1 MGNIQGF
8 MLLNLYAFII
18 ILAIAIIFFRK
29 KRLKKVEDETYA
41 RILVT
46 SVILSFSGLIL
57 GILVIPSLNTNEL
70 LIYTVNK
77 IYLISTTIWVYY
89 LTFYTY
95 YISLKHK
102 ENINKAAYIFK
113 FIKYFSIIMILLLPH
128 TVEVTENG
136 SNAQGLAVV
145 FTYMAYVV
153 GLITQIICI
162 LVRHNFKNKKY
173 IPIYLLVILG
183 SIIFVLCSIKPE
195 LNYII
200 NPTLILI
207 CYIMYHTIENP
218 DAKMVNELELAKNEA
233 EKANRAKTDFLSN
246 MSHEIRTPLNAI
258 VGFSQCIENAET
270 LEEAKEDA
278 SDIVMASQ
286 NLLEIVNGIL
296 DISKIEADKMEI
308 VNTDYDLKA
317 ILDNLVKLVET
328 RIGEKEIELKT
339 QFAEDIPEN
348 LYGDSGKVKQIITNI
363 LTNAAKYTEEGEIN
377 FNVNCV
383 NNDNKCK
390 LVISISDTGRGIK
403 QDQIDKLF
411 NKFERLDEDKNTT
424 VEGTGLGLAIT
435 KRLVEMMGGK
445 IVVQSEYGEGSTF
458 TIYLT
463 QTIRKPAHK
472 KEEAVS
478 NLILKFPNQKV
489 LLVDDNKLNLKVGK
503 RLLSNYE
510 LNIECVESGYD
521 AIEKVKTNQYDIILL
536 DIMMPKMG
544 GVSTLKKLK
553 DIENFNTPVV
563 ALTADAIQGK
573 SQKYLEAGF
582 DAYLSKPIDNMELN
596 KVLSKY
602 LGKNKKQIK
611 VKEVDVE
618 EVEKHQEEKEEKKEK
633 TSLKK
638 ENRIEY
644 LKENGIDVD
653 SGLSLLGSVDL
664 YNQTLKDFLTET
676 KTRIP
681 KMKKFKES
689 KDCENYQIL
698 AHAMKSDSKYLGFK
712 TLAEMSLE
720 HELKGKEN
728 NIKFIDE
735 NYDKLMEEVK
745 RVVNIVKSY
754 LEKEEK

>member
-1 MGNIQGF
+1 MIISMVSAIFSLIYIFIISITFFSKQRINIYETKIYSRMLIITTLICFCDSLSGF
-8 MLLNLYAFII
+8 LFLNGFNIESHWYMLLTK
-18 ILAIAIIFFRK
+18 IIFILYLLWDLCIFSYLVSISYNVEK
-29 KRLKKVEDETYA
+29 LQKKVDFYFCCLA
-41 RILVT
+41 SLLSILMLVSPVSILIKENVAYPT
-46 SVILSFSGLIL
+46 GLAMSIISVFTILLAASIFTVLI
-57 GILVIPSLNTNEL
+57 
-70 LIYTVNK
+70 K
-77 IYLISTTIWVYY
+77 
-89 LTFYTY
+89 
-95 YISLKHK
+95 
-102 ENINKAAYIFK
+102 NINKLFNKKFVPLVLLIIFG
-113 FIKYFSIIMILLLPH
+113 FITIIMY
-128 TVEVTENG
+128 
-136 SNAQGLAVV
+136 
-145 FTYMAYVV
+145 F
-153 GLITQIICI
+153 
-162 LVRHNFKNKKY
+162 
-173 IPIYLLVILG
+173 
-183 SIIFVLCSIKPE
+183 
-195 LNYII
+195 
-200 NPTLILI
+200 
-207 CYIMYHTIENP
+207 TIENP
-218 DAKMVNELELAKNEA
+218 DVKMVNELELAKSAA

-258 VGFSQCIENAET
+258 VGFSQCIESAET

-472 KEEAVS
+472 KEDVVS
-478 NLILKFPNQKV
+478 NLVLKFPNQKV

-633 TSLKK
+633 ASLKK

-676 KTRIP
+676 KTRIL

>member
-1 MGNIQGF
+1 MLVSMLAAIFSLIFILIITISFYSKQRIDSYETQIYSRMLIVNTLLCFCDALSGILFLNGFDISSHWYMLLTKFIFILFLLWDLCIFVYILSISYNVKKQQDKVNFYFYCLAF
-8 MLLNLYAFII
+8 MLSLLMLISPVDIVIKESVVYPEGLAIEIISALTI
-18 ILAIAIIFFRK
+18 ILTF
-29 KRLKKVEDETYA
+29 
-41 RILVT
+41 
-46 SVILSFSGLIL
+46 SVVIVLI
-57 GILVIPSLNTNEL
+57 
-70 LIYTVNK
+70 K
-77 IYLISTTIWVYY
+77 
-89 LTFYTY
+89 
-95 YISLKHK
+95 
-102 ENINKAAYIFK
+102 NINKILNKK
-113 FIKYFSIIMILLLPH
+113 FVPLILLL
-128 TVEVTENG
+128 
-136 SNAQGLAVV
+136 L
-145 FTYMAYVV
+145 F
-153 GLITQIICI
+153 GLITFYIQNITGVLLMTACQTIIT
-162 LVRHNFKNKKY
+162 
-173 IPIYLLVILG
+173 VIM
-183 SIIFVLCSIKPE
+183 F
-195 LNYII
+195 
-200 NPTLILI
+200 
-207 CYIMYHTIENP
+207 HTIENP
-218 DAKMVNELELAKNEA
+218 DAKMVNELELAKSAA

-258 VGFSQCIENAET
+258 VGFSQFIENAET

-278 SDIVMASQ
+278 TDIIIASQ

-308 VNTDYDLKA
+308 VSVDYDLKA
-317 ILDNLVKLVET
+317 ILENLVKLVET
-328 RIGEKEIELKT
+328 RIGEKDIEIKT

-411 NKFERLDEDKNTT
+411 NKFERLEEDKNTT

-463 QTIRKPAHK
+463 QEIRKAVHK
-472 KEEAVS
+472 KEEEIANIS
-478 NLILKFPNQKV
+478 AKFTNKRA
-489 LLVDDNKLNLKVGK
+489 LLVDDNRLNLKVGR
-503 RLLSNYE
+503 RLLISYE
-510 LNIECVESGYD
+510 LSVDCVESGFE
-521 AIEKVKTNQYDIILL
+521 AINKVKANKYDIILL

-553 DIENFNTPVV
+553 EIDGFDVPVV

-573 SQKYLEAGF
+573 AQKYLESGF
-582 DAYLSKPIDNMELN
+582 NAYLSKPIENVELS
-596 KVLSKY
+596 KVLVKY
-602 LGKNKKQIK
+602 LGKDK
-611 VKEVDVE
+611 KEVSVKKVE
-618 EVEKHQEEKEEKKEK
+618 AKKE
-633 TSLKK
+633 TSEKIEVKK

-644 LKENGIDVD
+644 LKENGIDVEA
-653 SGLSLLGSVDL
+653 GLKLLGSVEL

-681 KMKKFKES
+681 KMKKFKEN

-712 TLAEMSLE
+712 VLADMSLE
-720 HELKGKEN
+720 HELKGKDN
-728 NIKFIDE
+728 NIKFIEE
-735 NYDKLMEEVK
+735 NYDKLIEEVK
-745 RVVNIVKSY
+745 RITNVIKTY

>member
-1 MGNIQGF
+1 MIISMISAIFSLIFILIITISFFSKQRINIYETKIYSRMLIVNTLLCFCDSLSGILFLNGFDIQSHWYMLLTKIIFILFLLWDICIFVYIISLSYNVEKQQKKVNFYFYCLAF
-8 MLLNLYAFII
+8 MLSMIMLISPVSII
-18 ILAIAIIFFRK
+18 VNENVA
-29 KRLKKVEDETYA
+29 YP
-41 RILVT
+41 
-46 SVILSFSGLIL
+46 SGLALEIISGFTIL
-57 GILVIPSLNTNEL
+57 LTLSVVIV
-70 LIYTVNK
+70 LIK
-77 IYLISTTIWVYY
+77 
-89 LTFYTY
+89 
-95 YISLKHK
+95 
-102 ENINKAAYIFK
+102 NINKVLNKK
-113 FIKYFSIIMILLLPH
+113 FIPLILLLLFGLVTFYIQNITGVLLMTSCQAII
-128 TVEVTENG
+128 TV
-136 SNAQGLAVV
+136 
-145 FTYMAYVV
+145 
-153 GLITQIICI
+153 
-162 LVRHNFKNKKY
+162 
-173 IPIYLLVILG
+173 
-183 SIIFVLCSIKPE
+183 
-195 LNYII
+195 
-200 NPTLILI
+200 
-207 CYIMYHTIENP
+207 IMFHTIENP
-218 DAKMVNELELAKNEA
+218 DAKMVNELELAKSAA
-233 EKANRAKTDFLSN
+233 EKANNAKTDFLSN

-308 VNTDYDLKA
+308 VNTDYNLRA
-317 ILDNLVKLVET
+317 ILENLVKLVET

-383 NNDNKCK
+383 NTDNKCK

-403 QDQIDKLF
+403 QEQIDKLF
-411 NKFERLDEDKNTT
+411 TKFERLEEDKNTT

-458 TIYLT
+458 TIYLS
-463 QTIRKPAHK
+463 QEIRKAVHK
-472 KEEAVS
+472 KEEAAVNTS
-478 NLILKFPNQKV
+478 VKFTNKKV

-503 RLLSNYE
+503 RLLSNYG
-510 LNIECVESGYD
+510 LNIECVESGFVAVD
-521 AIEKVKTNQYDIILL
+521 KVKTNKYDIILL

-553 DIENFNTPVV
+553 EIENFDTPVV

-573 SQKYLEAGF
+573 AQKYLDSGF
-582 DAYLSKPIDNMELN
+582 DAYLSKPIENIELN
-596 KVLSKY
+596 KVLIKY
-602 LGKNKKQIK
+602 LGKDKKEVK
-611 VKEVDVE
+611 VKEVDTKTVE
-618 EVEKHQEEKEEKKEK
+618 EKIEKSTEK
-633 TSLKK
+633 TEVKK

-644 LKENGIDVD
+644 LKENGIDVEA
-653 SGLSLLGSVDL
+653 GLSLLGSVEL

-712 TLAEMSLE
+712 VLADMSLE
-720 HELKGKEN
+720 HELKGKDN
-728 NIKFIDE
+728 NIKFIEE
-735 NYDKLMEEVK
+735 NYDKLIEEVK
-745 RVVNIVKSY
+745 RVTNVVKTY